1 MFKFY
6 SKKSKIKKRLKISAV
21 SRGMYQLKAINS
33 RNFIRYLKNVIKISS
48 NAIILP
54 PFDFYVLI
62 LT

>member
-1 MFKFY
+1 
-6 SKKSKIKKRLKISAV
+6 
-21 SRGMYQLKAINS
+21 MYQLKAINS

-54 PFDFYVLI
+54 PFNFYVLI